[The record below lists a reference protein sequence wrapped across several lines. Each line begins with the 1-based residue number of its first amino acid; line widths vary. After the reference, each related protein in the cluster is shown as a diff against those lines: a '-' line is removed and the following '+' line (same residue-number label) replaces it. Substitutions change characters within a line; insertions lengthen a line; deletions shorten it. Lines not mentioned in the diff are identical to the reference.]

1 MNFSLIDAVKTAL
14 PAALS
19 YWWVYLPVILALILW
34 EEWKDY
40 RQDTYISSMEWV
52 LLEITPP
59 PEVQRSPKI
68 AENMF
73 AGFHGIYSK
82 SLIWKKQFFGGKVPD
97 WFSFEIVSNAGEIK
111 FYVRSTKENR
121 NLVES
126 IIFAQYPDAEI
137 KEAEDYVNQMPESL
151 TGSDYDIFGTELIFT
166 KEDAYPIKT
175 YQFFEEDS
183 GKDEFVRSDP
193 LAPLAEVMS
202 ALGPGEH
209 LWLQLVARPTGAD
222 WTKDA
227 QKIVD
232 KIIGKEAK
240 KQPSSGQKIVGGID
254 EALSGLGLLPN
265 AGEAKEEKKDKA
277 EFNVQKLTPVQKS
290 VLEQIETKMAKL
302 AFKAG
307 HRFMYVAR
315 KDAFNKSRVPTVI
328 GMFKQLYFNN
338 MNSFKP
344 NGDITTKDDGALKWL
359 FPSDTGFFSE
369 ERTMRKKRK
378 IWKEYKKR
386 KFVKKV
392 NILNIEEMA
401 TLWHL
406 PGLAIRA
413 PLFPRVEASKGQP
426 PSGLP
431 TR

>member
-1 MNFSLIDAVKTAL
+1 MNWSPFESVTTAL
-14 PAALS
+14 SVVGS
-19 YWWVYLPVILALILW
+19 YWWVYLPLVLAFLFW
-34 EEWKDY
+34 EQRKKYLKDS
-40 RQDTYISSMEWV
+40 YIAQMEWV

-82 SLIWKKQFFGGKVPD
+82 SLGWKKQFFEGKVPD
-97 WFSFEIVSNAGEIK
+97 WFSFEIVSNAGEVH
-111 FYVRSTKENR
+111 FYIRCTKDNR

-126 IIFAQYPDAEI
+126 IIFAQYPEAEI
-137 KEAEDYVNQMPESL
+137 KSAEDYL
-151 TGSDYDIFGTELIFT
+151 TVLPTEPLSADYDLFGTELIFT
-166 KEDAYPIKT
+166 KENAYPIKT

-209 LWLQLVARPTGAD
+209 LWLQLIARPTGAD
-222 WTKDA
+222 WVKDA
-227 QKIVD
+227 QKVID
-232 KIIGKEAK
+232 KMVGKEEK
-240 KQPSSGQKIVGGID
+240 KTPSLGAQVFGGVD
-254 EALSGLGLLPN
+254 TALSEFGLLPKV
-265 AGEAKEEKKDKA
+265 EAKEEKKEKN
-277 EFNVQKLTPVQKS
+277 EFNVQKLTPGQKF
-290 VLEQIETKMAKL
+290 VLEQIETKVAKL

-307 HRFMYVAR
+307 HRFLYLAH
-315 KDAFNKSRVPTVI
+315 KDAFNKSRVATVI

-344 NGDITTKDDGALKWL
+344 NGEVTTKDDGFLNWL
-359 FPSDTGFFSE
+359 FPSDKGFFAAARE
-369 ERTMRKKRK
+369 TKK
-378 IWKEYKKR
+378 KKDIYEAYGKR
-386 KFVKKV
+386 EFMEKV
-392 NILNIEEMA
+392 NVLSIEEMA

-406 PGLAIRA
+406 PGLAVRA
-413 PLFPRVEASKGQP
+413 PFFPRVEAVKGQP